1 MTVRVLLVDD
11 HPAVVGGLE
20 RIIESTPDLRV
31 VATAGTIAEASRRL
45 REDDIDVAI
54 IDMRLPDGL
63 GTSLVREASER
74 GRPATL
80 VLSTFDQRQYVS
92 SALRNGAQGFLLK
105 TATLEQ
111 VADAIRIVSRGGLA
125 FTAEQLR
132 TSQAPAPDLSSRERG
147 IVEHIQSGKSND
159 EIAVVMG
166 LSRKTVEASL
176 SRLYERLGVLS
187 RAELAIRADREGWLE
202 SL

>member
-54 IDMRLPDGL
+54 IDIRLPDGL

-111 VADAIRIVSRGGLA
+111 VADAIRIVSQGGLA

-132 TSQAPAPDLSSRERG
+132 TSQAPAPDLSARERG

-159 EIAVVMG
+159 EIAAVMG

>member
-31 VATAGTIAEASRRL
+31 VATAGTIAEASQRL

-54 IDMRLPDGL
+54 IDIRLPDGL

-132 TSQAPAPDLSSRERG
+132 TSQAPAPDLSARERG

-159 EIAVVMG
+159 EIAAVMG

>member
-54 IDMRLPDGL
+54 IDIRLPDGL

-132 TSQAPAPDLSSRERG
+132 TSQAPAPDLSARERG
-147 IVEHIQSGKSND
+147 IVEHIQSGRSND
-159 EIAVVMG
+159 EIAAVMG

-202 SL
+202 SF

>member
-31 VATAGTIAEASRRL
+31 VATAGTIAEASQRL

-54 IDMRLPDGL
+54 IDIRLPDGL

-132 TSQAPAPDLSSRERG
+132 TSQAPAPDLSARERG
-147 IVEHIQSGKSND
+147 IVEHIQGGKSND
-159 EIAVVMG
+159 EIAAVMG